1 MWGPIVSHIVS
12 PTLCYFYYDCLFID
26 SSFNTQVPWGQKL
39 DFICYYVHHPGTRIL
54 WKSSGDK
61 CVVETWEAIPC
72 TFKLWLLVF
81 IQIIPVWSP
90 VLCLSGRGR
99 ETSEFQVSLV
109 CLQRALQPS
118 QDCGVRPWHR
128 KKRKCFCVYF
138 LVLSSG
144 EGTDWLQRLEVLLSR
159 GLTNPSVNRWKP
171 AVVSQSSL
179 GVGWGQLQNQPHK
192 MSFGLGFV
200 FYLVLGRPKESGTCF

>member
-1 MWGPIVSHIVS
+1 MFWSYFRPPCSFYFILGFSDASKVVLLWMWGSIVS

-39 DFICYYVHHPGTRIL
+39 DFICYCVHHPGTRIP

-61 CVVETWEAIPC
+61 CVAETWEAIPC

-81 IQIIPVWSP
+81 IQIIPVWSL

-109 CLQRALQPS
+109 CLQRAFQPS
-118 QDCGVRPWHR
+118 QDCGVRPWPR
-128 KKRKCFCVYF
+128 KK
-138 LVLSSG
+138 
-144 EGTDWLQRLEVLLSR
+144 E
-159 GLTNPSVNRWKP
+159 N
-171 AVVSQSSL
+171 A
-179 GVGWGQLQNQPHK
+179 
-192 MSFGLGFV
+192 FV
-200 FYLVLGRPKESGTCF
+200 FMSWYFPVERVLTGCRDLKYFFPVG